1 MKRQIIW
8 IVSVASGVGIIVGV
22 LVLAIITT
30 VDTRIESE
38 RAADR
43 AGKVI
48 AKMLS
53 EGDPS
58 TVPAMIQAVE
68 SQDLRFAVVT
78 PQGSFGE
85 PSVTEDSRVIREDLV
100 LRNGSPATV
109 YVAPDPRL
117 VHENVDVF
125 IISEVVLGAIVWAI
139 AVGIGVVVTARMIR
153 PLENLAEVSQQLS
166 EGDLDV
172 RADVTGPEEIQEVA
186 GALNSLAERFNQ
198 RIVDEREAAA
208 DLSHRLRT
216 PLAALQAEADTLA
229 DPQEAA
235 RIFEKISRL
244 DRDVDAVITTMRRSE
259 RDDASGGDLS
269 GVLAER
275 IAFWTPLLEFEGR
288 ECLVQ
293 APDRLPSVAASNGD
307 LSTMLDALIQN
318 VSAHTPEGTNMNV
331 RVVDGPLI
339 TLTVADE
346 GPGYPND
353 DVLAR
358 GHSYGGST
366 GLGLDIV
373 RQIAVRSGGS
383 LRLKDATDHGG
394 AAAVITLGRRP

>member
-1 MKRQIIW
+1 
-8 IVSVASGVGIIVGV
+8 
-22 LVLAIITT
+22 
-30 VDTRIESE
+30 
-38 RAADR
+38 
-43 AGKVI
+43 
-48 AKMLS
+48 MLS
-53 EGDPS
+53 EGNPN
-58 TVPAMIQAVE
+58 TVPAMIQAAE
-68 SQDLRFAVVT
+68 PEELRFAVVT
-78 PQGSFGE
+78 PQGSFGDQ
-85 PSVTEDSRVIREDLV
+85 SVVQDARVVREDL
-100 LRNGSPATV
+100 LLKNGSPATV

-117 VHENVDVF
+117 VHENVGVF
-125 IISEVVLGAIVWAI
+125 IISEVILGAIVWVI
-139 AVGIGVVVTARMIR
+139 AVGIGVIVTARLIR

-166 EGDLDV
+166 EGDLNA

-259 RDDASGGDLS
+259 QDDASGGDLA
-269 GVLAER
+269 GALAER
-275 IAFWTPLLEFEGR
+275 IAFWMPLLEFERR
-288 ECLVQ
+288 ECHVQ
-293 APDRLPSVAASNGD
+293 APDQLPIVAVSNDD

-318 VSAHTPEGTNMNV
+318 VSAHTPEGTDMSV

-358 GHSYGGST
+358 GYSYGGST

-373 RQIAVRSGGS
+373 RRIATRSGGS

-394 AAAVITLGRRP
+394 AAAVITLGRRA